1 METTDGT
8 VLVTGATG
16 SYCIGLVTPVKPS
29 IAMPLIE
36 GVRNE
41 MICRDLRIRE
51 LIPIPLTGFDE
62 SIRSTLTE
70 EKNLLEK

>member
-1 METTDGT
+1 METNDGT

-16 SYCIGLVTPVKPS
+16 SYWIGLVTPVKPS

-41 MICRDLRIRE
+41 MM
-51 LIPIPLTGFDE
+51 PSASFTPPVV
-62 SIRSTLTE
+62 
-70 EKNLLEK
+70 